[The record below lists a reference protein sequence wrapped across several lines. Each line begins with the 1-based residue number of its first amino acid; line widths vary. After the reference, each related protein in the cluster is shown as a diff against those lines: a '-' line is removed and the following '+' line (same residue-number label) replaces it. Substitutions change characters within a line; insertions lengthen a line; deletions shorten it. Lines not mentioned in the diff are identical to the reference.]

1 MIISGG
7 VNIYP
12 QEIENVL
19 IAHPRVMDVAVFG
32 APDDEMGEKVV
43 AVVQPVDFDAAGP
56 ALADELLAFAREQL
70 SHVKVPRLIEFTR
83 ELPRHP
89 NGKLYKRLL
98 RDEYWGKQSRSSEL
112 TLGDSRAVDSEA
124 QIRQLLL
131 RDAADARSLPR
142 PARPAS
148 APHRRAPASP
158 AARSGRLPSTST
170 GVTWTSR
177 SGTGARFCTTTS
189 SRPWPSNWPAAAT

>member
-12 QEIENVL
+12 QEVENVL

-32 APDDEMGEKVV
+32 APDEEMGEKVV

-56 ALADELLAFAREQL
+56 ALTDELMTLAREQL

-98 RDEYWGKQSRSSEL
+98 RDQYWKNL
-112 TLGDSRAVDSEA
+112 LGDARLLHSES

-131 RDAADARSLPR
+131 RDAGDA
-142 PARPAS
+142 
-148 APHRRAPASP
+148 
-158 AARSGRLPSTST
+158 
-170 GVTWTSR
+170 
-177 SGTGARFCTTTS
+177 
-189 SRPWPSNWPAAAT
+189 